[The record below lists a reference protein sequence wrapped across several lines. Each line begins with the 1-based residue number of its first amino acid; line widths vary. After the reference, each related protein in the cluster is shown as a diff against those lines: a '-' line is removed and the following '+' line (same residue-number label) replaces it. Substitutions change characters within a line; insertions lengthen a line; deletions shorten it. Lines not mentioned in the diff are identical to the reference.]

1 MIRLLTVAA
10 WLTMMGVVA
19 IPAVGFGE
27 ANDPKERDAL
37 ARALPQAQVPL
48 ARGLSASAREGVPLS
63 AKFEIDDGV
72 FQLSVYTMSGDDFSE
87 VIVHYA
93 TGAVAKVT
101 CQVEGW
107 ERIVVDGQRYQAMKI
122 DIGHKARGGSAT
134 PIGLSAWYLPEAK
147 RLVKLTPH
155 YSGGPTVQVIAFEV
169 SGVGTPRR
177 TPAPTTARPA
187 PGAPKPAPPPTP
199 RQMGEDR

>member
-87 VIVHYA
+87 VIVDYA

-101 CQVEGW
+101 RITSAADLSAAEAQRDAMIKATLSLVAAVVEA
-107 ERIVVDGQRYQAMKI
+107 ERANSGYRAVSVTPRVVDAHPLAEVTLVDG
-122 DIGHKARGGSAT
+122 AT
-134 PIGLSAWYLPEAK
+134 WKTVLLGL
-147 RLVKLTPH
+147 
-155 YSGGPTVQVIAFEV
+155 
-169 SGVGTPRR
+169 
-177 TPAPTTARPA
+177 
-187 PGAPKPAPPPTP
+187 
-199 RQMGEDR
+199 D

>member
-27 ANDPKERDAL
+27 ANDPKERD
-37 ARALPQAQVPL
+37 ALPQAQVPL

-87 VIVHYA
+87 AIVDYA

-101 CQVEGW
+101 RITSAADLSAAEAQRDAMIKATFSLVAAVVEA
-107 ERIVVDGQRYQAMKI
+107 ERANSGYRAVSVTPRVVDAHPWRK
-122 DIGHKARGGSAT
+122 
-134 PIGLSAWYLPEAK
+134 
-147 RLVKLTPH
+147 
-155 YSGGPTVQVIAFEV
+155 
-169 SGVGTPRR
+169 
-177 TPAPTTARPA
+177 
-187 PGAPKPAPPPTP
+187 
-199 RQMGEDR
+199 